1 MYKDFPVWE
10 QGVSRVWYCLASCV
24 HDQMLGYIRDA
35 KTPKEAW
42 ANLKKIFAAST
53 TARKL
58 QLRQELNNIRQ
69 RDMSV
74 TDYTT
79 KVKEICDALGSI
91 NVTVDEDEMAQ
102 ICLVGLAQR
111 YRPI

>member
-1 MYKDFPVWE
+1 MEGVNEVAPESKHKDFPV
-10 QGVSRVWYCLASCV
+10 ASCV

-35 KTPKEAW
+35 KMPKEAW
-42 ANLKKIFAAST
+42 ENLKKISAAST
-53 TARKL
+53 TARML
-58 QLRQELNNIRQ
+58 ELRQELNSIRK
-69 RDMSV
+69 RDMLV
-74 TDYTT
+74 TEYTT
-79 KVKEICDALGSI
+79 KVKGICDALGSI